1 MNWQHQQLYAG
12 DVSGGV
18 GPRETRRSWTTKDKP
33 YVCSQPGCDKSYFY
47 LHALR
52 RHEKQKQ
59 HGCADGDTHSK
70 ENDHEDTDIY
80 RQELSSP
87 RRISGLLDRSGE
99 SAQGDVASTV
109 AQQPQSL
116 T

>member
-18 GPRETRRSWTTKDKP
+18 GQKETRRSWTTKDKP
-33 YVCSQPGCDKSYFY
+33 YVCSQPGCHKSYFY

-59 HGCADGDTHSK
+59 HGCSVVDTHSG
-70 ENDHEDTDIY
+70 ENEHEEYIY

-87 RRISGLLDRSGE
+87 RGVSGLLDRSGD
-99 SAQGDVASTV
+99 SAQGEVASTV
-109 AQQPQSL
+109 AQQP
-116 T
+116 